1 MSEKIVS
8 QDEVEVKCTIEWCE
22 EPVFREG
29 LCWEHFLK
37 EKLDE
42 WDAQD
47 AEATTREA
55 NRESLNYVFGDGCEP
70 ALDGGWHGYSVEEVC
85 R

>member
-1 MSEKIVS
+1 MNEPIVS
-8 QDEVEVKCTIEWCE
+8 QVTVEVKCKLDFCE

-37 EKLDE
+37 EKLAD

-47 AEATTREA
+47 AERQTCWAAVGR
-55 NRESLNYVFGDGCEP
+55 
-70 ALDGGWHGYSVEEVC
+70 
-85 R
+85 